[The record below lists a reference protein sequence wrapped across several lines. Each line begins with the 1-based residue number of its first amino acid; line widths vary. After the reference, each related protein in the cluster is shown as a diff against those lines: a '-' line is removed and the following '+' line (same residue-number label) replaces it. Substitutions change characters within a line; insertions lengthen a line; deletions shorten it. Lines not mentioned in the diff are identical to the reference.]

1 MAKLVIKHE
10 GITLKEFPIKQETTM
25 IGRNADNEIQLDDA
39 AVSGRHARI
48 SVAPNDYLEGHND
61 VFIEDLGSTNGTQL
75 NGMALTKRQL
85 LKNGDLLQ
93 IGKHKLSYVSELD
106 HRHDQTAIYIPEN

>member
-10 GITLKEFPIKQETTM
+10 GIALKEFPIGKETMT
-25 IGRNADNEIQLDDA
+25 IGRNADNDIQLDDA
-39 AVSGRHARI
+39 AVSGKHARI
-48 SVAPNDYLEGHND
+48 TVEANEYLDGHDD
-61 VFIEDLGSTNGTQL
+61 VYIEDMGSTNGTQI
-75 NGMALTKRQL
+75 NGLSIQKHL

-93 IGKHKLSYVSELD
+93 IGKHKLNYVSELD